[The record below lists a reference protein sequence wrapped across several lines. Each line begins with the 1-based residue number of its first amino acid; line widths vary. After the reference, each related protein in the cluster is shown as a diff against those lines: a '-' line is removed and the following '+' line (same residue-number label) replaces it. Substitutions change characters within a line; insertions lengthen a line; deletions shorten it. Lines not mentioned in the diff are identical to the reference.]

1 MNAVL
6 GTIDY
11 GASSVI
17 SAIHP
22 PVIKTM
28 KAKTDNGT
36 LAAGL
41 VVAKDSIGDL
51 VAYEPLG
58 DAPLNAAVGVLVQ
71 DCDTSTDDA
80 ALVLRH
86 GTVVLG
92 KLKVGSSA
100 PDAVDLAALEA
111 LGIFA
116 VAGK

>member
-6 GTIDY
+6 GTMEY
-11 GASSVI
+11 GTSSVI

-28 KAKTDNGT
+28 KAKANNGT
-36 LAAGL
+36 LSAGL
-41 VVAKDSIGDL
+41 VVAKDSNGDI
-51 VAYEPLG
+51 VAYNPG
-58 DAPLNAAVGVLVQ
+58 GAAPLNVAVGVLTQ
-71 DCDTSTDDA
+71 DCDTSTDDG

-92 KLKVGSSA
+92 KLKVGSGA
-100 PDAVDLAALEA
+100 PDGSALAALEN

-116 VAGK
+116 VAGM

>member
-28 KAKTDNGT
+28 KAKTNNGT

-41 VVAKDSIGDL
+41 VVAEDSAGDI
-51 VAYEPLG
+51 VAYNPG
-58 DAPLNAAVGVLVQ
+58 GTAPLNEAVGVLVQ
-71 DCDTSTDDA
+71 DCDTTTDDG

-92 KLKVGSSA
+92 KLKVGTSA
-100 PDAVDLAALEA
+100 PDADDLAALEA

>member
-1 MNAVL
+1 ME
-6 GTIDY
+6 Y

-28 KAKTDNGT
+28 KAKANNGT
-36 LAAGL
+36 LSAGL
-41 VVAKDSIGDL
+41 VVAKDSNGDL
-51 VAYEPLG
+51 VAYDPNG
-58 DAPLNAAVGVLVQ
+58 VAPLNEVVGVLAQ
-71 DCDTSTDDA
+71 DCDTATDDA

-92 KLKVGSSA
+92 NLKVGTGDPGA
-100 PDAVDLAALEA
+100 NDLAALEN

-116 VAGK
+116 VAGM